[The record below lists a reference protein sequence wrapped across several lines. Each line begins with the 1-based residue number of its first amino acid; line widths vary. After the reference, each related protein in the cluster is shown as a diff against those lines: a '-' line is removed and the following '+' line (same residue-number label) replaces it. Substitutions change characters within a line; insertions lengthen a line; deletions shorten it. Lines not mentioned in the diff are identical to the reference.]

1 VNASTR
7 LQDEFFRRDAREVA
21 HELIGKLLVRSDGRE
36 ARLAE
41 VEAYLG
47 LDDPGSHAFR
57 GPTPRAAIMFGPPG
71 RLYVYFSYGMHW
83 CANVVCSPE
92 GTATAVLL
100 RAAQPVGGIAAM
112 EQARFHGQRVVRE
125 RDLCRGPG
133 RLTEAFGITG
143 AHNGLDLTAK
153 RSELWLS
160 DDGAG
165 PGGLIETTPRVGL
178 SASQAPDL
186 PLRFL
191 VQGSTWASAGP
202 RPVVPTA
209 RVATAP
215 GVAIGP
221 TGGAGHPAGPPT
233 RRVRPAGQE
242 SGEGSVKQSRWSSH
256 LG

>member
-1 VNASTR
+1 MNKGTR
-7 LQDEFFRRDAREVA
+7 LRSEFFRRDASEVA
-21 HELIGKLLVRSDGRE
+21 HELVGKLLLRSDGRA
-36 ARLAE
+36 ARLVE

-100 RAAQPVGGIAAM
+100 RAAQPVNGIAAM
-112 EQARFHGQRVVRE
+112 EKARSHGQRVLRE

-143 AHNGLDLTAK
+143 DLNGLDLTAK
-153 RSELWLS
+153 PSELWLS

-165 PGGLIETTPRVGL
+165 PGGLVEATPRVGL
-178 SASQAPDL
+178 SATQAPDL
-186 PLRFL
+186 PLRFV
-191 VQGSTWASAGP
+191 VQGSVWASPGP
-202 RPVVPTA
+202 RPVAPARLPTA
-209 RVATAP
+209 PGEATAP
-215 GVAIGP
+215 TGEATAE
-221 TGGAGHPAGPPT
+221 TGGAGRSAGPPA
-233 RRVRPAGQE
+233 RRVSSPGQ
-242 SGEGSVKQSRWSSH
+242 GIRRREG
-256 LG
+256 

>member
-1 VNASTR
+1 VRAGTR
-7 LQDEFFRRDAREVA
+7 LGSELFRSNAREVA
-21 HELIGKLLVRSDGRE
+21 QALVGKLLVRSDGRS
-36 ARLAE
+36 ARLVE

-71 RLYVYFSYGMHW
+71 RLYVYLSYGMHW

-100 RAAQPVGGIAAM
+100 RAAQPVEGIAAM
-112 EQARFHGQRVVRE
+112 EQARSHGQRELRE

-133 RLTEAFGITG
+133 RLTEAFAITG
-143 AHNGLDLTAK
+143 ALNGLDLTAK

-165 PGGLIETTPRVGL
+165 AGGLVEATPRVGL

-186 PLRFL
+186 PLRF
-191 VQGSTWASAGP
+191 VVRGSAWASPGP
-202 RPVVPTA
+202 RPL
-209 RVATAP
+209 VATAP

-221 TGGAGHPAGPPT
+221 AGMPGGASGKTTLRNKVKKT
-233 RRVRPAGQE
+233 R
-242 SGEGSVKQSRWSSH
+242 
-256 LG
+256 

>member
-1 VNASTR
+1 VSPSTR
-7 LQDEFFRRDAREVA
+7 LRSDFFRRDAREVA
-21 HELIGKLLVRSDGRE
+21 HDLIGKLFVRSDGRS
-36 ARLAE
+36 ARLVE

-47 LDDPGSHAFR
+47 LDDPGSHAYR

-83 CANVVCSPE
+83 CANIVCSPE

-100 RAAQPVGGIAAM
+100 RAAQPLVGIAAM
-112 EQARFHGQRVVRE
+112 EQARSHGRRVVRE

-143 AHNGLDLTAK
+143 ADNGLDLTAK
-153 RSELWLS
+153 GSGLWLS

-165 PGGLIETTPRVGL
+165 PGGLIATTPRVGL
-178 SASQAPDL
+178 SASKAPDL

-191 VQGSTWASAGP
+191 VEGSPWASAGP

-209 RVATAP
+209 PVASAQ
-215 GVAIGP
+215 GVANGP
-221 TGGAGHPAGPPT
+221 TGGAGAAGPPT
-233 RRVRPAGQE
+233 RRVRAAGQ
-242 SGEGSVKQSRWSSH
+242 GIRQRKG
-256 LG
+256 